1 MVWDLGLLPPLQN
14 SVISEDKE
22 ISKELAEA
30 SKNNFIAQK
39 NMTETPTV
47 GKKIPPDDILDNW
60 DILDAFCER
69 TVNGDQYPQK
79 AGLITKK
86 KNLYEKK
93 YYQQISDCIKK
104 NFLNKENI
112 GKCFSVYR
120 LGGMSYAYGGCNF
133 FDKIGGLY
141 IEEDGTMTL
150 YSTKDVFDLSEI
162 NDRCS
167 YGGSSFSIPR
177 FKGDF
182 YGNIPPEDIVAFG
195 LLKDGRGEEAISI
208 LDKPKSPCEP
218 RSPFSKENK
227 EYKTALDD
235 AEKRQVGYLLSLG
248 REDEALERF
257 PQKADYIN
265 NTVNLIKLSCSEYEH
280 LEEPLTLN
288 DYLAKGDLKGAV
300 LHHRSSELPEP
311 LSKQSSN
318 TLLEIA
324 DYIEDNNLFEK
335 WEQMNREKS
344 INSATGV
351 IDKKFEPSQ
360 RVLLDIFTLGVPEVI
375 NQVTKQYE
383 KLQVNKSIDVDVNK
397 KRELICLA
405 LLYMLKAKEEI
416 VPTTKD
422 FAKTTLDIAASK
434 EPAKNLLHERLLKPI
449 ADYQH
454 NENVKVPGC
463 VMLTGNNPYI
473 AKDLMNWIEENYSEN
488 INCVKL
494 SSKKDSA
501 QMYENILEAL
511 ETAEENYQE
520 TNKRSVIF
528 VNGME
533 KLLRNDINASDD
545 IAKMKN
551 FMDKA
556 GRYFHSTI
564 IFYAKEPNKLDP
576 GTVGSHK
583 IGLKINLPD
592 CGKAELL
599 EWRNV

>member
-1 MVWDLGLLPPLQN
+1 MVVWDLGLLPPLQN

-22 ISKELAEA
+22 ISKELAKA
-30 SKNNFIAQK
+30 SKSSFVVETNILKKPSFGRRITIDDYFDIEKKSFSGAHWGSTVDEVKKFLSNDK
-39 NMTETPTV
+39 NRGKYYPIV
-47 GKKIPPDDILDNW
+47 G
-60 DILDAFCER
+60 E
-69 TVNGDQYPQK
+69 YP
-79 AGLITKK
+79 ALSYRMYGCPNCTGYTGLIYIANDSTMHYYSVP
-86 KNLYEKK
+86 LYDSMVSSRFET
-93 YYQQISDCIKK
+93 III
-104 NFLNKENI
+104 E
-112 GKCFSVYR
+112 
-120 LGGMSYAYGGCNF
+120 
-133 FDKIGGLY
+133 GLW
-141 IEEDGTMTL
+141 
-150 YSTKDVFDLSEI
+150 
-162 NDRCS
+162 
-167 YGGSSFSIPR
+167 
-177 FKGDF
+177 
-182 YGNIPPEDIVAFG
+182 
-195 LLKDGRGEEAISI
+195 KDGKNEEAINFQT
-208 LDKPKSPCEP
+208 L
-218 RSPFSKENK
+218 
-227 EYKTALDD
+227 EYEGQ
-235 AEKRQVGYLLSLG
+235 EKQINYLISLG

-265 NTVNLIKLSCSEYEH
+265 NTVNLIKLSGSEYEH

-416 VPTTKD
+416 VSTTKD
-422 FAKTTLDIAASK
+422 FAKTALDVQASK
-434 EPAKNLLHERLLKPI
+434 EPAKELLQQRLI
-449 ADYQH
+449 QSIRDYKSNQ
-454 NENVKVPGC
+454 NIDVPNC
-463 VMLTGNNPYI
+463 VMITGNNPYV
-473 AKDLMNWIEENYSEN
+473 AKDLEKWVEEQCGEN

-533 KLLRNDINASDD
+533 KLLRNDINDSDD
-545 IAKMKN
+545 IATMKDY
-551 FMDKA
+551 MDKA

-576 GTVGSHK
+576 GTVVSHRV
-583 IGLKINLPD
+583 GFLPD